1 MDTFWLR
8 AQSELG
14 YGARHIGAAAAAP
27 ILADTWA
34 KMQQGQVRYGTLR
47 VPSIVAESGKSII
60 VSLSES
66 VSETVHRCLKQG
78 IGTDSASESGNGKLS
93 NTVCGN
99 YGAVDATGARG
110 AAFHRRRA
118 PETSY
123 SVRSQIWIFECTV
136 LLMILQMVHYG
147 DHCRPSGLSAGCATF
162 F

>member
-1 MDTFWLR
+1 MGF
-8 AQSELG
+8 AKHS
-14 YGARHIGAAAAAP
+14 ARHSLLHIAGSLPCENAAGRPAA
-27 ILADTWA
+27 
-34 KMQQGQVRYGTLR
+34 R
-47 VPSIVAESGKSII
+47 VCFIVAENGKSIT
-60 VSLSES
+60 VSRSES
-66 VSETVHRCLKQG
+66 VSETVNRCLKQG